1 MYVQLSRLR
10 SLNGLHLLQP
20 VDMKDLDR
28 QPDPRLLEEM
38 RRLQALEESTLNE
51 WQTIPSN
58 PPMT

>member
-10 SLNGLHLLQP
+10 CLNGLHLLQP

-28 QPDPRLLEEM
+28 QPDPRLLEM
-38 RRLQALEESTLNE
+38 RHLQALEESTLNE

>member
-20 VDMKDLDR
+20 LEMKDLDR
-28 QPDPRLLEEM
+28 QPDPCLLEEM
-38 RRLQALEESTLNE
+38 RRLQALEQSTLHE
-51 WQTIPSN
+51 WQTLPSN